1 MKFGKFLNVV
11 HPYIAVLGHVTTVPC
26 STSVWLCGC
35 FQPPGAYQ
43 NVCECEWGK
52 GGGVRPGKLPLNCK
66 EKSYLGVA
74 DTTSHDSP
82 TAHSQ
87 EKIKKNPSQL
97 EPVLFSLFHG
107 INPFWQSQGS
117 LSSG

>member
-1 MKFGKFLNVV
+1 MKFGKSLDVV

-66 EKSYLGVA
+66 AKSYLGVA

-87 EKIKKNPSQL
+87 EKIKKKTIPIRTCA
-97 EPVLFSLFHG
+97 V
-107 INPFWQSQGS
+107 
-117 LSSG
+117 